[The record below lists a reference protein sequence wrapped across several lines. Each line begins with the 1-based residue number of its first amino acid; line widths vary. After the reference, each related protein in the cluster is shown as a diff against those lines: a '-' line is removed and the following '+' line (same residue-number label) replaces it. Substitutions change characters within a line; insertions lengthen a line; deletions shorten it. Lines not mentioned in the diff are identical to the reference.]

1 MRAEYI
7 DFDYTKTLNPEE
19 QAWLAQFSGEYY
31 GASIDVKADK
41 SRPYKSA
48 IHQTMKQVKK
58 ARDANNHRNN
68 DVYGANRA
76 NGLLFDV
83 ASPDIKDGWYI
94 TNSSLQEDSI
104 IANLDSGEQHEKLT
118 LIEYLD
124 CRAVMNEEMRRE
136 NDLYMFNNYIL
147 DPDEFYRLLN
157 MYEKKLITKR
167 KIEALLEQGKL
178 QEYLNETK

>member
-48 IHQTMKQVKK
+48 IHQTMAQVKK

-83 ASPDIKDGWYI
+83 QSPDIKDGWWL
-94 TNSSLQEDSI
+94 TNSGLTEDAI
-104 IANLDSGEQHEKLT
+104 IANIDSGEQNEKLT
-118 LIEYLD
+118 LVEYLD
-124 CRAVMNEEMRRE
+124 CREVMEESYQME
-136 NDLYMFNNYIL
+136 NDLNIFNEYNL
-147 DPDEFYRLLN
+147 EPEEFYKLLE
-157 MYEKKLITKR
+157 MYEKNEITKR

-178 QEYLNETK
+178 KEYLNGS